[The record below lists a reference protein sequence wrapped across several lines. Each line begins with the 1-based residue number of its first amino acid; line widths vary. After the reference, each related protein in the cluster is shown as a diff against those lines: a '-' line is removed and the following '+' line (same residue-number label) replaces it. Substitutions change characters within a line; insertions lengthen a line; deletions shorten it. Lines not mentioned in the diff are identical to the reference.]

1 MQPRPSRFAVGR
13 HRTQLLRWG
22 LSFLPRSSPVYVHIC
37 THVPLP
43 HRRAWLTP
51 SPTTTTTT
59 QVASFVNTARGEG
72 AEVVAGGKRPEYLD
86 ESLAEGYY
94 YEPTVI
100 ANVKPSMQVVQEEV
114 FGPVVVAYSFED
126 EVHTNAHTHKHTHA
140 HAAALTQS
148 PSLALSLRRTPFDW
162 PMTPL
167 MASLRQCGPV
177 M

>member
-1 MQPRPSRFAVGR
+1 MQPRPSRFAAGR

-51 SPTTTTTT
+51 PPTTTTT

-126 EVHTNAHTHKHTHA
+126 EVHTTTHNEAHTQCTRCSA
-140 HAAALTQS
+140 DATPFS
-148 PSLALSLRRTPFDW
+148 RSRRRTPFDW
-162 PMTPL
+162 PMTPP
-167 MASLRQCGPV
+167 MASLRQCGPA